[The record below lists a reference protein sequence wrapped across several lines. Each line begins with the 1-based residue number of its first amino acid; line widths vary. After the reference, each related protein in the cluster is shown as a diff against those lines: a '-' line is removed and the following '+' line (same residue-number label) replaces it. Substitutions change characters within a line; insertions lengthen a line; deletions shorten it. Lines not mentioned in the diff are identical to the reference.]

1 MRRHG
6 DDGSNGGQ
14 PAGPAGPARSGVT
27 PRQVLVAIG
36 VLVLVIFAA
45 ANFKSVE
52 VNFLFFTAE
61 ARVVTV
67 IVVAGLLGF
76 VVGYL
81 VGRPGRAAR
90 KRLRGGPDR
99 D

>member
-1 MRRHG
+1 M
-6 DDGSNGGQ
+6 
-14 PAGPAGPARSGVT
+14 A
-27 PRQVLVAIG
+27 PRQVLGAIV

-52 VNFLFFTAE
+52 VNFLFFTTQ

-67 IVVAGLLGF
+67 IAVAGLLGF

-81 VGRPGRAAR
+81 VGRPARAER
-90 KRLRGGPDR
+90 KRLREDR
-99 D
+99 DRD